1 MEGQHGEIPEAV
13 GRLSS
18 PLRRNRDFVLLQTGQ
33 LLSQSGMKVTSIA
46 YPLLALSLSGSA
58 TLAGVVGF
66 AGFIAEAVFAL
77 PAGLLADRW
86 SRKRLMIASDVLR
99 FGMIAVVTGLIERS

>member
-1 MEGQHGEIPEAV
+1 MEGQHGEIPECV

-33 LLSQSGMKVTSIA
+33 LLSQSGTQVASIA
-46 YPLLALSLSGSA
+46 YPLLVLSLSGSA
-58 TLAGVVGF
+58 TMAGVVGF
-66 AGFIAEAVFAL
+66 ARFIAEAVFAL

-86 SRKRLMIASDVLR
+86 SRKRLMISSDVLR
-99 FGMIAVVTGLIERS
+99 FGMIAVVTGLIV